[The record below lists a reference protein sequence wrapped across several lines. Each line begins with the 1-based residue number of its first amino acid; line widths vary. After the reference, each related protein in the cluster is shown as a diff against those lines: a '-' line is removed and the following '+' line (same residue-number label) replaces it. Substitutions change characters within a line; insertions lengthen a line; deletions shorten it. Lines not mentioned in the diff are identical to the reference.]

1 MQAYESLLR
10 SYDRPKPT
18 VLVSVN
24 LLWLSVAILA
34 AGAVLRISGIETQS
48 LWTDDGFSIEYS
60 TCDRLVACVQHMT
73 SADTSERFNIL
84 YFLILHLWRDVLG
97 DSTLSLR
104 ALSVTASI
112 LVLPVIW
119 CAAAKLFG
127 RRNAT
132 WSLAFS
138 ATSAFA
144 LFYAHE
150 VRPYALL
157 VLISALQLWSLAR
170 SPRRGRERMFQN
182 TLHRRVA
189 CRLLGKY
196 LLAIIHYS
204 PGYWRSL
211 LADGGSM
218 D

>member
-1 MQAYESLLR
+1 MFQPIVR
-10 SYDRPKPT
+10 
-18 VLVSVN
+18 
-24 LLWLSVAILA
+24 
-34 AGAVLRISGIETQS
+34 
-48 LWTDDGFSIEYS
+48 
-60 TCDRLVACVQHMT
+60 
-73 SADTSERFNIL
+73 
-84 YFLILHLWRDVLG
+84 
-97 DSTLSLR
+97 SLR

-170 SPRRGRERMFQN
+170 ARARARAHVPN

>member
-1 MQAYESLLR
+1 MQVNVSLLR

-48 LWTDDGFSIEYS
+48 WTDDGFSIEYS

-84 YFLILHLWRDVLG
+84 YFLILHLWRDV
-97 DSTLSLR
+97 SAIVRSLR

-157 VLISALQLWSLAR
+157 VLISALQLWSLA
-170 SPRRGRERMFQN
+170 
-182 TLHRRVA
+182 
-189 CRLLGKY
+189 
-196 LLAIIHYS
+196 
-204 PGYWRSL
+204 
-211 LADGGSM
+211 
-218 D
+218 